1 MIVSAFARQHV
12 TVTLSGDGADE
23 LFLGYGMYNW
33 ASRLANPV
41 VQTFRKP
48 VYWATQFTNS
58 NYKRGGLLLDYPS
71 LKHVRTS
78 YFFART
84 IFSFRKRFKTFINR

>member
-1 MIVSAFARQHV
+1 MIVSKLARQHV

-33 ASRLANPV
+33 ASLANPI

-48 VYWATQFTNS
+48 VHWATQYANLT
-58 NYKRGGLLLDYPS
+58 YKRGGLLLDYPS
-71 LKHVRTS
+71 LEHVHTH
-78 YFFART
+78 
-84 IFSFRKRFKTFINR
+84 IFSKNNIFIQSKI